1 MHDSPPQ
8 HDQPN
13 PEYDQPQFPPGFQ
26 HGHGSIPSYPEFYQ
40 EFQQLRIRQEQMDV
54 RQQTYQQE
62 VYAGFMYVFYGFRQV
77 FPQYTAEPTTFPF
90 PSPYGGHDGGSTFGG
105 AGPSGTR
112 HDDDDT
118 ADQ

>member
-1 MHDSPPQ
+1 
-8 HDQPN
+8 
-13 PEYDQPQFPPGFQ
+13 
-26 HGHGSIPSYPEFYQ
+26 
-40 EFQQLRIRQEQMDV
+40 MDV

-62 VYAGFMYVFYGFRQV
+62 VYAGFRYMFDGFRQV
-77 FPQYTAEPTTFPF
+77 FPQYTAEPPTFPY
-90 PSPYGGHDGGSTFGG
+90 PGPYSGPDGGSTFGG